1 MERASQPDQ
10 TIPTPPSST
19 RASASAKRVSFESDT
34 PTANVHQSSLPS
46 STTPFAYSPFSAF
59 DDDVAEESAVIE
71 SQTLNGK
78 FGQGYE
84 HRALKND
91 VLQETQLLL
100 SKCPKD
106 PTVTPG
112 RPVSA
117 LAAHPRAKRSSMT
130 VSREQ
135 RRHSADGQSQPGQGF
150 VIPTKCRMVFHMR
163 DEVSKG
169 KGPSGEEDK
178 TGLSEKRGGCTPQ
191 QQPRQ
196 YQRPA
201 PLKKTGSNKCAKRV
215 SFKEPEP
222 WREAC
227 AEEPEEVASV
237 AAEAIESL
245 AVLPV
250 ESDSTISTASATKLT
265 PAIDSLVR
273 SSSVPSKAL
282 NSPPSTPPTNKP
294 QRNMSTPPSSAFDAP
309 SAGSNILN
317 NKEGS
322 QSQKGTKSASGNR
335 FSRLWKNVSQ
345 KFKLSVSIFGAKI
358 PPILSSLIFKCTGI
372 VPNSSDPLSPTSL
385 PVLKFKLSDMT
396 LRLNVVSSA
405 RPRSFSNC
413 FFVISM
419 GWDACPSVEARDSS
433 IGSNVKKR
441 ELKCGGV
448 AGAPAQKEGVQAL
461 VSQSL

>member
-1 MERASQPDQ
+1 MERTSHPDQ

-19 RASASAKRVSFESDT
+19 RASTGVKRVSFECDA
-34 PTANVHQSSLPS
+34 PTANIHQSSLPS
-46 STTPFAYSPFSAF
+46 STAPFAYSPFSAL
-59 DDDVAEESAVIE
+59 DDDVAEVSVVTEN
-71 SQTLNGK
+71 QTLNGK

-84 HRALKND
+84 HKALKND

-100 SKCPKD
+100 SKCPKG
-106 PTVTPG
+106 PIVTPG

-117 LAAHPRAKRSSMT
+117 LATHPRAKRSSMT

-135 RRHSADGQSQPGQGF
+135 RRHSSDDGQSQPGQGF

-163 DEVSKG
+163 DEVSKD
-169 KGPSGEEDK
+169 KGSSVEEDK

-201 PLKKTGSNKCAKRV
+201 PVKKTGSNKCAKRV

-227 AEEPEEVASV
+227 AEASEAVASV
-237 AAEAIESL
+237 PVEAVESL

-250 ESDSTISTASATKLT
+250 ESGSTISTASVTKST

-273 SSSVPSKAL
+273 SSSVPSKVL
-282 NSPPSTPPTNKP
+282 NSPPSTPPTNKL

-309 SAGSNILN
+309 SAGSYIIN

-322 QSQKGTKSASGNR
+322 QSQKGTKSVSGNR

-345 KFKLSVSIFGAKI
+345 KYGHNHGIQVDHGA
-358 PPILSSLIFKCTGI
+358 G
-372 VPNSSDPLSPTSL
+372 
-385 PVLKFKLSDMT
+385 VLVM
-396 LRLNVVSSA
+396 A
-405 RPRSFSNC
+405 R
-413 FFVISM
+413 
-419 GWDACPSVEARDSS
+419 E
-433 IGSNVKKR
+433 
-441 ELKCGGV
+441 
-448 AGAPAQKEGVQAL
+448 
-461 VSQSL
+461 